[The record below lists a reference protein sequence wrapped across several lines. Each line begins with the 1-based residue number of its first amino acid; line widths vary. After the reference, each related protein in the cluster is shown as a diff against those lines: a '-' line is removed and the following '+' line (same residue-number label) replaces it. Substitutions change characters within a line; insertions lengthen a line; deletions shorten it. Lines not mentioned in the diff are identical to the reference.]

1 MESALRASGRFKRQD
16 QSVSALLNEGVG
28 AFFGLAHGWSPSW
41 IEATDLNENVT
52 RSSLGSVALNIA
64 DLAEHAID
72 AVPDRVALISGDEQL
87 TYAQLEEKAN
97 RLAHYLIDQGVKKD
111 DKVGLYCRNRIEIV
125 IAMLGIVKAGAI
137 LVNVNFRYVE
147 GELKYLFE
155 NSDMVA
161 LVHERRYADRVANV
175 LPETPNVK
183 TILAVEDGSD
193 DDFQRY
199 GGVEFYSALE
209 QGSPDRDFGERSAD
223 DIYLLYTG
231 GTTGFPK
238 GVMWRH
244 EDIYRVLFGGTDFAT
259 GEFVK
264 DEYDLAKAAAE
275 NPPMIRYPIP
285 PMIHG
290 ATQSA
295 TWMSLFS
302 GQTMVLAPEFDADEV
317 WQTIEKHK
325 VNLLFFT
332 GDAMARPLLDALTK
346 LHDGG
351 HEPDLSSLF
360 LLASTAALFSTSIK
374 EKFLELLPNRVITD
388 SIGSSETG
396 FGGTSIVAKGQSH
409 TGGPRVTIDHRTVV
423 LDEDGN
429 EVKPGSGVRGMI
441 AKKGNI
447 PVGYYKDEKKTA
459 ETFKTFNGVRYAIP
473 GDYAEVDEDGSV
485 TMLGRGSQSINSG
498 GEKIYPEEVEA
509 ALKGHPDVFDA
520 LGGRCARRALRQLRR
535 RRRAPPPRHQPVA
548 GRTRHVRAPG
558 DRGIQSAAQ
567 GLVGRRDPPD
577 TGRQA
582 RLPVGQG
589 HHRGAAR
596 RRRARQPCGNRNL
609 MRTELCD
616 RFGIDYPIFVFTP
629 SEKVAAAV
637 SKAGGLGVLGCVRFN
652 EADDLENVLCW
663 MDENTDGKPYGVDIV
678 MPAKVPQEGSA
689 VDIDKLIPQSHRD
702 FVTKTLAD
710 LGVPPLPDDEERN
723 EGVLG
728 WLHSVARSHVEVALQ
743 ASDQADRQRARL
755 AARRTSSTRRT
766 RPACR
771 WPRWRAAPS
780 TRSATSRTAS
790 TSWWRRATRPA
801 ATPVRSVRWC
811 CGRKSLTRL
820 AVRRPCWRRAA
831 SAPAGRWPPRWR
843 SARKASGWARRSSR
857 PPNTTSATASRAA
870 CRRFRRRC
878 CGPTPATRCA
888 AGSTPASP
896 RAC

>member
-1 MESALRASGRFKRQD
+1 
-16 QSVSALLNEGVG
+16 
-28 AFFGLAHGWSPSW
+28 
-41 IEATDLNENVT
+41 
-52 RSSLGSVALNIA
+52 VALNIA

-72 AVPDRVALISGDEQL
+72 AVPDRVALISGDVQL
-87 TYAQLEEKAN
+87 TYAELEEKAN
-97 RLAHYLIDQGVKKD
+97 RLAHYLLDQGVKKD

-147 GELKYLFE
+147 GELKYLFD

-175 LPETPNVK
+175 LPETPAVK
-183 TILAVEDGSD
+183 TILSVEDGSD
-193 DDFQRY
+193 DDYQRY

-209 QGSPDRDFGERSAD
+209 QGSPERDFGERSAD

-259 GEFVK
+259 GEFVSG
-264 DEYDLAKAAAE
+264 EYDLAKAAAE

-295 TWMSLFS
+295 TWMSIFS
-302 GQTMVLAPEFDADEV
+302 GQTTVLAPEFDADEV
-317 WQTIEKHK
+317 WETIEKHK

-346 LHDGG
+346 LHDEGR
-351 HEPDLSSLF
+351 EPDLSSLF

-473 GDYAEVDEDGSV
+473 GDYAEVDADGSV

-520 LGGRCARRALRQLRR
+520 L
-535 RRRAPPPRHQPVA
+535 V
-548 GRTRHVRAPG
+548 
-558 DRGIQSAAQ
+558 
-567 GLVGRRDPPD
+567 VGVPD
-577 TGRQA
+577 ERY
-582 RLPVGQG
+582 
-589 HHRGAAR
+589 
-596 RRRARQPCGNRNL
+596 GN
-609 MRTELCD
+609 C
-616 RFGIDYPIFVFTP
+616 
-629 SEKVAAAV
+629 VAAVIHRREGTNPTLAELDTFV
-637 SKAGGLGVLGCVRFN
+637 RNEIAGYKVPRKVWWVDEIHRTPAGKPDYRWAKDTT
-652 EADDLENVLCW
+652 EERPADDAH
-663 MDENTDGKPYGVDIV
+663 
-678 MPAKVPQEGSA
+678 AK
-689 VDIDKLIPQSHRD
+689 H
-702 FVTKTLAD
+702 
-710 LGVPPLPDDEERN
+710 
-723 EGVLG
+723 
-728 WLHSVARSHVEVALQ
+728 
-743 ASDQADRQRARL
+743 
-755 AARRTSSTRRT
+755 
-766 RPACR
+766 
-771 WPRWRAAPS
+771 
-780 TRSATSRTAS
+780 
-790 TSWWRRATRPA
+790 
-801 ATPVRSVRWC
+801 
-811 CGRKSLTRL
+811 
-820 AVRRPCWRRAA
+820 
-831 SAPAGRWPPRWR
+831 
-843 SARKASGWARRSSR
+843 
-857 PPNTTSATASRAA
+857 
-870 CRRFRRRC
+870 
-878 CGPTPATRCA
+878 
-888 AGSTPASP
+888 AGSTS
-896 RAC
+896 